1 MAAERPDVH
10 GKVAI
15 IGAGQAGA
23 TLAATLRTSGWQG
36 QIDLL
41 DTEGGDLYQ
50 RPPLSKDYLSG
61 AVDEDGL
68 ITRTR
73 AALERDGIAYRPGVT
88 VTAIDRL
95 ARRLELND
103 GSSVSYDIA
112 VIATGSR
119 ARTLALEGSDLARVH
134 ALRTRADAE
143 ALRASLRGAHDVVV
157 LGGGFLGLEIAS
169 SAAKST
175 RVVVIE
181 RAAELLQRSLSAPMA
196 RELAAR
202 HAAEG
207 TKILVD
213 TGVRRLVGRGGRV
226 SGAELEDGTIVPA
239 DLVIVSVGAQPN
251 SEVAADAG
259 LDVANG
265 ILVDSSLHTSDP
277 AIFAI
282 GDCVNFPHPHV
293 LGQIRLESVQNAVD
307 QARHLAN
314 ILTGTAETGYAAVPW
329 FWSHQADQNLQIVGI
344 AAPDDDAVIE
354 EHHDGRLVIA
364 RTRDGQVTAVET
376 LNAPRVHRQARALL
390 AQGRVPVREWEGV
403 LSRSGDRR

>member
-1 MAAERPDVH
+1 MAAERPDVQ

-23 TLAATLRTSGWQG
+23 TLAVTLRTTGWLG
-36 QIDLL
+36 NIDLL

-73 AALERDGIAYRPGVT
+73 AVLERDGIAYRPGVT
-88 VTAIDRL
+88 VTSIDRP
-95 ARRLELND
+95 ARRLELDD
-103 GSSVSYDIA
+103 GSGVSYDIA

-119 ARTLALEGSDLARVH
+119 PRIFALEGADLANVH
-134 ALRTRADAE
+134 ALRTREDA
-143 ALRASLRGAHDVVV
+143 AAVRASLRGARDVVV

-207 TKILVD
+207 TRILVD
-213 TGVRRLVGRGGRV
+213 TGVRRLVGRDGRV
-226 SGAELEDGTIVPA
+226 NGVELEDGTLLPA

-251 SEVAADAG
+251 IEVAADAG

-265 ILVDSSLHTSDP
+265 ILVDSSLQTSDP

-314 ILTGTAETGYAAVPW
+314 ILTGTVEAGYAAVPW